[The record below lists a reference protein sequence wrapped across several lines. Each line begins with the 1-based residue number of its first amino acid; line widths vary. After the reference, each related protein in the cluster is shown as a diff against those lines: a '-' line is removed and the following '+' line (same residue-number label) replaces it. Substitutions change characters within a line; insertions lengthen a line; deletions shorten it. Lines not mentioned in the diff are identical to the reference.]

1 MPRIKRFYTYLL
13 AAILLIPAVSAHD
26 DAIRLSVFQTGTS
39 QDNSLIAVKDL
50 GKTDF
55 NSSLAT
61 LLDALDTFQIG
72 NACIF
77 SLNITST
84 PILLTEENS
93 GSTHSAA
100 APVGRAPPA

>member
-1 MPRIKRFYTYLL
+1 MSRLKRFCTYLL
-13 AAILLIPAVSAHD
+13 AAVLLIPAISAHD
-26 DAIRLSVFQTGTS
+26 DAIRLSVFQTGAA
-39 QDNSLIAVKDL
+39 QEDSLTAVRDL

-72 NACIF
+72 DACTF
-77 SLNITST
+77 SLNITSA
-84 PILLTEENS
+84 PILLSDEIPGCN
-93 GSTHSAA
+93 HSVA